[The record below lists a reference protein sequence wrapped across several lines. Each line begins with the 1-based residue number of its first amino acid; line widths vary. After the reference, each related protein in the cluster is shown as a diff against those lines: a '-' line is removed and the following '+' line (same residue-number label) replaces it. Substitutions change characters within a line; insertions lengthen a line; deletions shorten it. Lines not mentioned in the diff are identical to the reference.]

1 LWLLP
6 FWALAPEIAH
16 ALSGLSN
23 PPSVALVTTD
33 IVVAQTIIGL
43 LGLWIAGTEVK
54 SIIKG
59 STMKRS
65 LSALWFILIR
75 GKVRDPEA
83 VGTDPS
89 DGAPPRATA

>member
-6 FWALAPEIAH
+6 FWALAPEIAR

-65 LSALWFILIR
+65 LSALWFILIH
-75 GKVRDPEA
+75 GKVRDREA
-83 VGTDPS
+83 GGTDPS
-89 DGAPPRATA
+89 EGAPPRATA